1 LRRPEVRDCE
11 IEPRLHLAIGG
22 DLMGDGVNIA
32 ARLEGIARPGAIC
45 LSEDVGLLDHVAEVN
60 ADAEFD
66 APLRRHAGV
75 ALDEAI
81 LHLDRAAHRVDHAA
95 ELDKN
100 AVAGAFDD
108 APAMGGD
115 GGIDQ
120 IAAQAPKPR
129 KRAVLVGAG
138 EAAVAD
144 HVGDQDRRDL
154 PGFGHG
160 ALTRHAE

>member
-11 IEPRLHLAIGG
+11 IEPRLHLAIGVLG
-22 DLMGDGVNIA
+22 ETDC
-32 ARLEGIARPGAIC
+32 ARPGDPLEARGYIDAVAH
-45 LSEDVGLLDHVAEVN
+45 EVAVGLLDHVAEVN